1 MKPLLRHATIAILAL
16 LLLFGCKRYEEGPYF
31 TLLSKK
37 NRISGNWE
45 VVTATTT
52 TGLDFTADLAG
63 YHFDLSRDGQASI
76 EYPGLSGPAVL
87 TGEWTLEFNK
97 SVFQWEVE
105 GDTLGFYYSR
115 FEQFDILRLTNEDF
129 WLIDRDNAE
138 IRLGR

>member
-1 MKPLLRHATIAILAL
+1 M
-16 LLLFGCKRYEEGPYF
+16 
-31 TLLSKK
+31 
-37 NRISGNWE
+37 
-45 VVTATTT
+45 
-52 TGLDFTADLAG
+52 
-63 YHFDLSRDGQASI
+63 
-76 EYPGLSGPAVL
+76 L